1 MKNGNGDTSCVD
13 IDHITFERNNYKNKL
28 VEASVQTSPLIPYR
42 LRFWPRSSC
51 DMQYDPKKESCTVV
65 GLQCGC
71 KVVTQWVLSQ
81 MGLTLVVFGW
91 ALLGA
96 YAFYKTEGPREFG
109 QQEQMEQTQK
119 ELSIELATSL
129 RQTEGHNE
137 NWPKVIERYMQ
148 QHEDVLLKAVAAG
161 FGEGGQEKIWTYP
174 GCILFAVSLLT
185 TLGFGAPV
193 PRTTLGRGTAV
204 IFSAIGIPL
213 HFLLIFNIGNLGAI
227 RLQQLAYRISS
238 TDIPSGSPPPKWLK
252 WFPVGAILLYYLMG
266 VTLFGFLRKRE
277 AFDSFLFPLDFT
289 AAGGVSTVPGYIKIC
304 YAIYLEVAVTLAAL
318 VVSLLQASATS
329 SLVDVG
335 LKLGLL
341 TNT

>member
-1 MKNGNGDTSCVD
+1 MKNGNGDTSCLD
-13 IDHITFERNNYKNKL
+13 IDHITFENNYKHKSAD
-28 VEASVQTSPLIPYR
+28 ASIQTSPLIPYR
-42 LRFWPRSSC
+42 LRLWPRFSC
-51 DMQYDPKKESCTVV
+51 DMKYDPKKESCTVV

-71 KVVTQWVLSQ
+71 KAITQWIFCQ
-81 MGLTLVVFGW
+81 MGLTVIVFGW

-96 YAFYKTEGPREFG
+96 YAFYKTEGPREFA
-109 QQEQMEQTQK
+109 QQEHMNQTQK
-119 ELSIELATSL
+119 ELSIELATEL
-129 RQTEGHNE
+129 RLIETHSEQ
-137 NWPKVIERYMQ
+137 WPELIGRYMQ
-148 QHEDVLLKAVAAG
+148 KHEDLLMKAVGEG
-161 FGEGGQEKIWTYP
+161 FGEGGEGHIWTYP
-174 GCILFAVSLLT
+174 GCILFGVSLLT

-193 PRTTLGRGTAV
+193 PRTSLGRGIAV

-238 TDIPSGSPPPKWLK
+238 TDIPTGAPPPKWLK
-252 WFPVGAILLYYLMG
+252 WFPVGAILFYYLMG
-266 VTLFGFLRKRE
+266 VVLFGFLRQRE

-289 AAGGVSTVPGYIKIC
+289 AAGGVAIVPGYIKIC
-304 YAIYLEVAVTLAAL
+304 YAVYLELAVTLAAL
-318 VVSLLQASATS
+318 VVSLLQASATR